1 MTGENSSS
9 NLSHFNRPFPAYTGE
24 DSFIFIS
31 YAHVDADL
39 VFPELIRFHNWGLN
53 IWYDQGITV
62 GRDWDDVI
70 VEAIE
75 KCSLFIV
82 FISENSVKS
91 RAVKREIKIA
101 DDELKTIIPIHL
113 SETILPGGLRYRLN
127 STQAILK
134 YAMDEAEY
142 VFQCK
147 NTYST
152 YGFELDESLSTQV
165 ESKPVPTAKIPTTK
179 IPKSQIK
186 GEEEKEEEKT
196 GELPSEP
203 KKEVEN
209 FSYLKEL
216 LLSAEGSIKL
226 DKDILF
232 KESEQAFFSEGIILE
247 NDNLTIEG
255 NNHTIDANSLSRIF
269 KIIGKNITL
278 RNLIFKNGLFD
289 EDLEEKHEN
298 GGGAI
303 YIEKDASLN
312 IFNCKFLNNKS
323 TSDGGA
329 LFNKGNINNLE
340 RCSFE
345 NNYSVSG
352 GAIAN
357 FNSMTI
363 FRTIFKKNESVNG
376 GGIYNYH
383 DASLTLLNSKIREN
397 TSELGAGGIYNYGT
411 LNIEESNF
419 RKNNSDLGGA
429 ILNYGKTKIRGTNFR
444 ENSASFGG
452 AVFNMALK
460 KLIPYSFDSTSSSY
474 DEGHINF
481 IDCSFVAN
489 DSTNL
494 GGAICNLSKAKLN
507 KCNIG
512 NNSAKD
518 FSHFLSNGPE
528 EILSEIPEIDLE
540 NRYLAVIDLY
550 DCNIKNKEAFVE
562 NGIYNQKNCLLK
574 VSAETTANNEY
585 INHKSEIIL
594 NKGKMDIY
602 SD

>member
-1 MTGENSSS
+1 MVEENSKS
-9 NLSHFNRPFPAYTGE
+9 NLSHFKRPFPAYTGE
-24 DSFIFIS
+24 DSYIFIS
-31 YAHVDADL
+31 YAHVDAPL

-62 GRDWDDVI
+62 GRDWDDVL

-75 KCSLFIV
+75 NCSLFIV

-113 SETILPGGLRYRLN
+113 SQTKLPGGLRYRMN
-127 STQAILK
+127 ATQAILK
-134 YAMDEAEY
+134 YAMDENEY
-142 VFQCK
+142 IFQCR
-147 NTYST
+147 NTYET
-152 YGFELDESLSTQV
+152 YGFELDESPSNPIQP
-165 ESKPVPTAKIPTTK
+165 EPIPEPAPITTTS
-179 IPKSQIK
+179 PKRK
-186 GEEEKEEEKT
+186 TGKEEEKEDEET
-196 GELPSEP
+196 SEPSVEP

-216 LLSAEGSIKL
+216 LLSAKGSVKL

-232 KESEQAFFSEGIILE
+232 KESEQSFLNEGIVLE

-269 KIIGKNITL
+269 KITGKNITI
-278 RNLIFKNGLFD
+278 RNLIFRNGHFN
-289 EDLEEKHEN
+289 EELEEKHEN

-303 YIEKDASLN
+303 FVEKDSSLSL
-312 IFNCKFLNNKS
+312 FNCKFINNKS
-323 TSDGGA
+323 STDGGA
-329 LFNKGNINNLE
+329 LFNKGDVNNLE

-345 NNYSVSG
+345 NNSSVSG

-363 FRTIFKKNESVNG
+363 IRTIFKKNESTNG

-383 DASLTLLNSKIREN
+383 DANLTLLNTKIREN
-397 TSELGAGGIYNYGT
+397 TGELSAGGIYNYGT

-452 AVFNMALK
+452 AVFNMALE
-460 KLIPYSFDSTSSSY
+460 KLVPYSFDSTTSSY
-474 DEGHINF
+474 DEGYINF

-489 DSTNL
+489 ESSNL
-494 GGAICNLSKAKLN
+494 GGAICNLSKAKLD

-528 EILSEIPEIDLE
+528 EILNEIPEIDLK
-540 NRYLAVIDLY
+540 NRYLAVMDLY
-550 DCNIKNKEAFVE
+550 NCNIKNKKDFVE